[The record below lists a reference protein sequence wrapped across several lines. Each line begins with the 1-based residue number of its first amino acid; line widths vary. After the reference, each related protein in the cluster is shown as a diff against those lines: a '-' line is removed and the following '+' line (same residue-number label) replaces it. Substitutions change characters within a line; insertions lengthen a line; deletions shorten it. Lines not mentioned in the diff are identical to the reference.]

1 MSIKRIIILGATG
14 SIGINSFDVVQ
25 NLGSS
30 YQIVGAACHSNVQ
43 ELLRLGELYTI
54 PNLAVSGKNVTD
66 QKIRFSGQHAV
77 KQLIE
82 ETEADIVINGI
93 SGSAGLMPSV
103 WSLERGFDLALAN
116 KETIVMAGQ
125 LVRSLARRSGAHIL
139 PVDSEHSA
147 LFQLLRKENRPEI
160 EKVVITASGGPFRNT
175 PIEDFATI
183 TLEDALK
190 HPTWN
195 MGTKITIDSATMG
208 NKGLEVI
215 EAHYLFDLHPDQIS
229 VLIHPQSCIHS
240 LIKTVEGSY
249 YAQISHPDMR
259 IPIQNALTYPQLSA
273 SPFGALDLAE
283 TNLSFQT
290 PERERFPLLSSAFQ
304 AVRSGGAYPLAYN
317 AANEVA
323 VQAFQEKKIRYVDIA
338 AVVDATLQ
346 EDWSVSFSDFDQVME
361 THLKVWKQ
369 AERQVLHYMEHTE

>member
-1 MSIKRIIILGATG
+1 MSLKRIIILGATG
-14 SIGINSFDVVQ
+14 SIGINSFDVIKH
-25 NLGSS
+25 LGADF
-30 YQIVGAACHSNVQ
+30 QIVGAACHTNVN
-43 ELLRLGELYTI
+43 ELIRLGDLFNI
-54 PNLAVSGKNVTD
+54 PNLAVSGTQVEDSRVK
-66 QKIRFSGQHAV
+66 FSGAEAIMH
-77 KQLIE
+77 LIK
-82 ETEADIVINGI
+82 ETEADVVINGI
-93 SGSAGLMPSV
+93 AGSSGLMPSV

-116 KETIVMAGQ
+116 KETIVMAGP
-125 LVRSLARRSGAHIL
+125 LIRGLAQRVGAHIL

-147 LFQLLRKENRPEI
+147 LFQLLRGENRQEI

-175 PIEDFATI
+175 PVEDFTNI

-259 IPIQNALTYPQLSA
+259 IPIQNALTYPRLAA
-273 SPFGALDLAE
+273 SPFGEIDLTE
-283 TNLSFQT
+283 RSLTFQN
-290 PERERFPLLSSAFQ
+290 PERTRFPLLSSAFH
-304 AVRSGGAYPLAYN
+304 AIRSGGAYPLAFN

-323 VQAFQEKKIRYVDIA
+323 VQAFQDKKIRYIDIA
-338 AVVDATLQ
+338 AVVETTLQ
-346 EDWSVSFSDFDQVME
+346 NDWLLTFSDFDQVMD
-361 THLKVWKQ
+361 THSKVWTH
-369 AERQVLHYMEHTE
+369 AEKTVLHYMEHSE